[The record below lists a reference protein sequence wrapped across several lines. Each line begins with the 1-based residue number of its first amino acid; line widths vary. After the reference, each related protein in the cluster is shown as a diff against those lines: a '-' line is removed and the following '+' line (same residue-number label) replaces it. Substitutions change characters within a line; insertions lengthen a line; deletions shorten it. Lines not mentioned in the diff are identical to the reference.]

1 MGGLKCGIHLQIV
14 EVNDGI
20 RLTQVSLQKKNR
32 EINIPRVFSIIQGND
47 RNLLLQPLIQG

>member
-20 RLTQVSLQKKNR
+20 RLTHVSLQKR
-32 EINIPRVFSIIQGND
+32 GINILEFLVLYWKTFAISYF
-47 RNLLLQPLIQG
+47 NL

>member
-20 RLTQVSLQKKNR
+20 RLTHVSLQKKTR
-32 EINIPRVFSIIQGND
+32 D
-47 RNLLLQPLIQG
+47 

>member
-20 RLTQVSLQKKNR
+20 RLTHVSLQKKR
-32 EINIPRVFSIIQGND
+32 GINIPRVFSIILENV
-47 RNLLLQPLIQG
+47 RNLLLQPLIQD

>member
-1 MGGLKCGIHLQIV
+1 MGSLKCGIHLLSV

-20 RLTQVSLQKKNR
+20 RLTKKNR